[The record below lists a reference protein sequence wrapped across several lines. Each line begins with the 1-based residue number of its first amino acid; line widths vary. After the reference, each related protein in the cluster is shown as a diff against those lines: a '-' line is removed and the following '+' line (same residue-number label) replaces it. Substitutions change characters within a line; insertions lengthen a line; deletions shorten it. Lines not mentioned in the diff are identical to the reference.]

1 MTQKENSQRGA
12 ARNVQPE
19 LLDWLL
25 TDLGIITYAYEY
37 WRCEDFAYTLS
48 NSLEN

>member
-1 MTQKENSQRGA
+1 MKENDPKGKQM
-12 ARNVQPE
+12 AREVQPE

-37 WRCEDFAYTLS
+37 RRCEDFAYILS